1 MNKKAF
7 AAVIAVLIA
16 AAVIFTSGCGKTDAP
31 ETTDANTSA
40 AQQADGTDAAAPE
53 NAAPDFTATLTNGG
67 AFTLSEHKDEVV
79 MLNFWA
85 TWCSPCVAELP
96 EIQRLV
102 DEKIEGFTFLA
113 VDCAEDRA
121 TVDRFLQEKGYTFS
135 VAYDEDNAIGALYPT
150 DGIPYTVFIKNGVIE
165 KTFLGRPEDPYTEYK
180 AAVEELLA
188 K

>member
-1 MNKKAF
+1 MTKSIAIISAIDDTF
-7 AAVIAVLIA
+7 DVAVPAKDIV
-16 AAVIFTSGCGKTDAP
+16 P
-31 ETTDANTSA
+31 ANFNSA
-40 AQQADGTDAAAPE
+40 ASLAA
-53 NAAPDFTATLTNGG
+53 
-67 AFTLSEHKDEVV
+67 
-79 MLNFWA
+79 M
-85 TWCSPCVAELP
+85 
-96 EIQRLV
+96 IQRLV